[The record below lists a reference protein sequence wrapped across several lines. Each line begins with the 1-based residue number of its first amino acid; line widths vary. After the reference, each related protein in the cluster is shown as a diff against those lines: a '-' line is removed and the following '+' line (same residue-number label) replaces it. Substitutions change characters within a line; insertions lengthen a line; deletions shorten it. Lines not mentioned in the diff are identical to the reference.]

1 LVSGYS
7 ASMYASFEVMFSVGV
22 IDKHWSLV
30 GEMLVSGSCEPY
42 YQKEEGVYNKNN
54 V

>member
-1 LVSGYS
+1 
-7 ASMYASFEVMFSVGV
+7 
-22 IDKHWSLV
+22 LV